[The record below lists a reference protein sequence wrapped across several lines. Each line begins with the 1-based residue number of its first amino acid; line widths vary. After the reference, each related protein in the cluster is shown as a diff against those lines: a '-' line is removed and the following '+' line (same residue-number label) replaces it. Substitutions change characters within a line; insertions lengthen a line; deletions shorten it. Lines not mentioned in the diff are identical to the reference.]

1 MFDIPAAISAV
12 STLVDDAI
20 KRIWPDATEIEKAKL
35 SQLKAEM
42 QNEYDLILG
51 QLKINEIEAAS
62 ENWWVS
68 GWRPYVG
75 WVCGTGL
82 AYSALLE
89 PLIRFVSVVI
99 FGYTG
104 SFPVIDTTLTGQV
117 LTGMLGFGALRSADK
132 YFGTK
137 EK

>member
-1 MFDIPAAISAV
+1 MFDIPAAITAV
-12 STLVDDAI
+12 STLADNAI
-20 KRIWPDATEIEKAKL
+20 KRIWPDATEVEKAKL
-35 SQLKAEM
+35 EQLKAEM

-82 AYSALLE
+82 AYSALIE
-89 PLIRFVSVVI
+89 PLAKFAAVVY
-99 FGYTG
+99 FKYSGP
-104 SFPVIDTTLTGQV
+104 FPVIDTTLTAQV
-117 LTGMLGFGALRSADK
+117 LMGMLGFGALRSADK
-132 YFGTK
+132 YFGSK